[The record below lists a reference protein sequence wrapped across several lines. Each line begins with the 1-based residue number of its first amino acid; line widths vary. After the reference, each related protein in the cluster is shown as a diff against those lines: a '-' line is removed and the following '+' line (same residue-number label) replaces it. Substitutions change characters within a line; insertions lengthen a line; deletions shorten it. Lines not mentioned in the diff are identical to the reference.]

1 MAATVRV
8 VDFTNV
14 KEQGNFNP
22 RRKKEGDYYAHIV
35 AVDDHTSKNDNEGWV
50 FTIAVDGDAR
60 ASYPYYC
67 GSDEKQAWKI
77 RGLFVAAGVD
87 VPKKR
92 LKIDPNKL
100 LKKAIGIS
108 LEDDEYE
115 GRPKSV
121 IAGTIPVGDLSGAL
135 NAPGKA
141 GKTQVDDEDDYE
153 DDDEEETPPP
163 AKKARKSKAKAK
175 PAPVEDDEE
184 DEDEEDDTPPPPKR
198 RKAKKAPEPEPEDDE
213 DEDDEEDEPEPP
225 KRTKGKKAPAAKATK
240 KKAAP
245 ADEDDEDDDL
255 DLDEL

>member
-22 RRKKEGDYYAHIV
+22 RRKREGDYYGRIV
-35 AVDDHTSKNDNEGWV
+35 AVDDHTSKSDNEGWV
-50 FTIAVDGDAR
+50 FTIAVDGDSR

-77 RGLFVAAGVD
+77 RGLFVAAGVA

-92 LKIDPNKL
+92 LKIDPNKVVG
-100 LKKAIGIS
+100 KAIGLT

-115 GRPKSV
+115 GRPKST
-121 IAGTIPVGDLSGAL
+121 IAGMVPVADLTGAL
-135 NAPGKA
+135 NTPGKA
-141 GKTQVDDEDDYE
+141 GKPQVDDEDDY
-153 DDDEEETPPP
+153 D
-163 AKKARKSKAKAK
+163 
-175 PAPVEDDEE
+175 DDEE
-184 DEDEEDDTPPPPKR
+184 DETPTPPKKKA
-198 RKAKKAPEPEPEDDE
+198 KAKKAPEPEPDDDDDEDEDEDDTPPPPKKRKSKKAPPPPEDDE
-213 DEDDEEDEPEPP
+213 DEDEDEEDEPPAR
-225 KRTKGKKAPAAKATK
+225 KAKTKKSAPAKATK

-245 ADEDDEDDDL
+245 VDEDDEDDDL